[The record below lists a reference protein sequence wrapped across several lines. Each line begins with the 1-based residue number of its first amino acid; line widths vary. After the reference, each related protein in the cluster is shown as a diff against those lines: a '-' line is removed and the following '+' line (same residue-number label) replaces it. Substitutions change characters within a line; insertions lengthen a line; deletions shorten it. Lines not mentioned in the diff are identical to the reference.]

1 MLLRNRSR
9 LCPRCKRV
17 HRYRCPKRPRGR
29 LILVINGTSSR
40 WIEFPRQHTAT
51 SPNAEPADSR
61 DIELYSSSVVRMPKI
76 KRVEEVENDIH
87 EELSQMMVEV
97 FSRDRDSFWV
107 NDVDVD
113 HQEWL
118 TDLLATKPQ
127 AESRNSTRQGAI
139 ERMDYSI
146 EEPADKTA
154 IDWNEIYR

>member
-1 MLLRNRSR
+1 
-9 LCPRCKRV
+9 
-17 HRYRCPKRPRGR
+17 
-29 LILVINGTSSR
+29 
-40 WIEFPRQHTAT
+40 
-51 SPNAEPADSR
+51 
-61 DIELYSSSVVRMPKI
+61 MPKI

-139 ERMDYSI
+139 ERMDYST
-146 EEPADKTA
+146 EKPADKIA
-154 IDWNEIYR
+154 IDWNEIYRY